1 MNYSEI
7 KDRCVS
13 WIRDWFDRNGKDCC
27 AVLGMSGGKDSTVAA
42 ALCAEA
48 LGRDRVV
55 GVAMPAEGQSLNDAD
70 EICRWLGIRYVCV
83 PIGDIINSFSIL
95 ASCKV
100 SAQGAEYIGTNA
112 PVAETLQSAE
122 AEYIRTNAPVAETLQ
137 SAEAEYIRAN
147 APFAETLQSAETQGP
162 ELSGCRP
169 SVMGAL
175 SQKIFAPGTEGLHP
189 EQTEAVTLSKQAE
202 QNIPPRVRMTVL
214 YAVSQ
219 SLNGRVVNTCNLSED
234 WVGYATRW
242 GDSVGDFSPL
252 GGLVVQEIRGIG
264 HALGI
269 PSKWVDKTPDDGLPH
284 SCSDEQK
291 FGFTYEVLDRYIR
304 TGECDDAA
312 VKEKIDGMHRRNLF
326 KLSMPESFNPWGK

>member
-1 MNYSEI
+1 MEYTEL
-7 KDRCVS
+7 KDRCVQ
-13 WIRDWFDRNGKDCC
+13 WIRDWFDRNGKGCC

-48 LGRDRVV
+48 LGKDRVV

-70 EICRWLGIRYVCV
+70 KICEYLGIRYLCV
-83 PIGDIINSFSIL
+83 PIGDIINSFSGI

-100 SAQGAEYIGTNA
+100 STQGAECIGT
-112 PVAETLQSAE
+112 
-122 AEYIRTNAPVAETLQ
+122 
-137 SAEAEYIRAN
+137 N
-147 APFAETLQSAETQGP
+147 APFAETLQEAETQD
-162 ELSGCRP
+162 L
-169 SVMGAL
+169 
-175 SQKIFAPGTEGLHP
+175 I
-189 EQTEAVTLSKQAE
+189 LSKQAE

-219 SLNGRVVNTCNLSED
+219 SLDGRVVNTCNLSEN

-252 GGLVVQEIRGIG
+252 GELVVTEIRGIG

-269 PSKWVDKTPDDGLPH
+269 PAVWVDKIPDDGLPH

-304 TGECDDAA
+304 TGECEDPA
-312 VKEKIDGMHRRNLF
+312 VREKIDAMHRRNLF
-326 KLSMPESFNPWGK
+326 KMSMPESFVL

>member
-1 MNYSEI
+1 MDYSEI
-7 KDRCVS
+7 KNRCVS

-100 SAQGAEYIGTNA
+100 STQGAEH
-112 PVAETLQSAE
+112 
-122 AEYIRTNAPVAETLQ
+122 
-137 SAEAEYIRAN
+137 IRAN
-147 APFAETLQSAETQGP
+147 APVAETLQSAETQGP

-175 SQKIFAPGTEGLHP
+175 SRKIFAPGTEGLHP

-219 SLNGRVVNTCNLSED
+219 SLNGRVVNTCNLSEE

-304 TGECDDAA
+304 TGECDDEA

>member
-1 MNYSEI
+1 MDYSEI
-7 KDRCVS
+7 KDSCVS

-48 LGRDRVV
+48 LGKDRVV

-70 EICRWLGIRYVCV
+70 EICRWLGIRYLCI
-83 PIGDIINSFSIL
+83 PIGDIINSFSTL
-95 ASCKV
+95 ASCRI
-100 SAQGAEYIGTNA
+100 SA
-112 PVAETLQSAE
+112 PE
-122 AEYIRTNAPVAETLQ
+122 ANDIRTNASIADILQ
-137 SAEAEYIRAN
+137 EDLI
-147 APFAETLQSAETQGP
+147 
-162 ELSGCRP
+162 
-169 SVMGAL
+169 
-175 SQKIFAPGTEGLHP
+175 
-189 EQTEAVTLSKQAE
+189 LSKQAE

-252 GGLVVQEIRGIG
+252 GELVVQEIRGIG

-304 TGECDDAA
+304 TGVCDDAE
-312 VKEKIDGMHRRNLF
+312 VKEKIDRMHSRNRF
-326 KLSMPESFNPWGK
+326 KMSMPESFNPWEK

>member
-1 MNYSEI
+1 MDYSEL
-7 KDRCVS
+7 KDSCVS

-48 LGRDRVV
+48 LGRERVI

-70 EICRWLGIRYVCV
+70 EICRWLGIRYLCV
-83 PIGDIINSFSIL
+83 PIGKIISSVTASFEES
-95 ASCKV
+95 
-100 SAQGAEYIGTNA
+100 
-112 PVAETLQSAE
+112 LQSVRNPLPAE
-122 AEYIRTNAPVAETLQ
+122 EVI
-137 SAEAEYIRAN
+137 
-147 APFAETLQSAETQGP
+147 
-162 ELSGCRP
+162 LSR
-169 SVMGAL
+169 
-175 SQKIFAPGTEGLHP
+175 
-189 EQTEAVTLSKQAE
+189 QAE

-219 SLNGRVVNTCNLSED
+219 SLNGRVANTCNLSED

-252 GGLVVQEIRGIG
+252 GKLVVQEIRGIG
-264 HALGI
+264 HSLGL

-304 TGECDDAA
+304 TGECDD
-312 VKEKIDGMHRRNLF
+312 VEIREKIDRMHRRNRF
-326 KLSMPESFNPWGK
+326 KLFMPESFNPWKE